1 MSGIGHNL
9 YTTKTFYNNL
19 FVHCNRSKVVM
30 KKDIYNRIDT
40 KEERLTFMY
49 PFCLFIFSKVD
60 TLLGKKEKKSQEE
73 LLHQCRKFSI
83 SILIFMVFVILFI
96 FANWKEQNS
105 KGVLKE
111 NYILRPEHGEGKL
124 EVTLH
129 ANIEEQDNH
138 HNVIQQDIQLEVKER
153 KYTKEEWLKEC
164 EKAKI
169 YIEEHILKENVSFD
183 KVTSSL
189 YLMKKIPNKPIKI
202 TWDIGATK
210 LIEEDGTI
218 HNEKIEEAS
227 ILTLNAKI
235 SYEKE
240 EVIYPISIR
249 ILPKEW
255 KREEW
260 LQQKLLE
267 AIEAAKQK
275 SDTESK
281 LVLPTKIDGNTVVFE
296 EKVSNSSSMLLV
308 LGLICIV
315 TLWKG
320 MDQEREKRKK
330 AKNQELL
337 LDYPELVNKITLLLG
352 AGMTIKNA
360 WGRIVW
366 EYKQKAVKRYAYEE
380 MLITWNELNNGIT
393 ENTAYVNF
401 GNRIQLLPYLKLSS
415 LLAQN
420 VRKGSNGL
428 LELLEMESI
437 EALEERKQIAKRL
450 GEEAGTKLLFPMIIM
465 LVIVFVII
473 LVPAFISF
481 GR

>member
-1 MSGIGHNL
+1 
-9 YTTKTFYNNL
+9 
-19 FVHCNRSKVVM
+19 M
-30 KKDIYNRIDT
+30 KKDIYNIIDT
-40 KEERLTFMY
+40 KEERLKFMY

-60 TLLGKKEKKSQEE
+60 NILGKKEKKSQEE
-73 LLHQCRKFSI
+73 LLYQCRKLSI
-83 SILIFMVFVILFI
+83 SIFI
-96 FANWKEQNS
+96 FIIFIIFFMLANWKENNS
-105 KGVLKE
+105 KRVLKE
-111 NYILRPEHGEGKL
+111 NYITRPEHGEGKL

-129 ANIEEQDNH
+129 ADIKEQKNNYDT
-138 HNVIQQDIQLEVKER
+138 IQQDIQLEVKER

-164 EKAKI
+164 EEAKK
-169 YIEEHILKENVSFD
+169 YIEKNILKKNVSFD

-202 TWDIGATK
+202 TWDVGATK
-210 LIEEDGTI
+210 LIEEDGTL
-218 HNEKIEEAS
+218 HNEKIEEA
-227 ILTLNAKI
+227 IVLTINANI

-240 EVIYPISIR
+240 KIIYPISICV
-249 ILPKEW
+249 LPKEW

-260 LQQKLLE
+260 LRQKLLE
-267 AIEAAKQK
+267 AIEAAKQE

-281 LVLPTKIDGNTVVFE
+281 LILPTEIDGNTVVFE
-296 EKVSNSSSMLLV
+296 EKISKSSSMLLV
-308 LGLICIV
+308 LGLVCIV

-352 AGMTIKNA
+352 AGMTMKNA

-366 EYKQKAVKRYAYEE
+366 EYKQKAIKRYAYEE

-393 ENTAYVNF
+393 ENVAYVNF

-450 GEEAGTKLLFPMIIM
+450 GEEAGTKLLFPMMIM
-465 LVIVFVII
+465 LVIVFIII